1 MGLPGQ
7 REIKRTHS
15 LFVDDLKVYSENHQ
29 SLAAVNETIVKAS
42 FDTGACYGVKKCAEI
57 VFNKGKMAKGEG
69 LQILRERMKVLDP
82 ENCETYKFLGCEQSE
97 GIDKVK
103 ALGSVPESMETRL
116 NTLLDMELYDKN
128 LIKAINTR
136 VLPVA
141 MYPMN
146 VCRMNEAELNELD
159 MIVKRALRGKNMH
172 GRQSSDEGLYLTR
185 NLGGRGLK
193 CLRDMCMETKIRIS
207 CYMAKSESRWMGV
220 AWQRD
225 KLKNTGQ

>member
-15 LFVDDLKVYSENHQ
+15 LFFDDLKVYSENHQ

-57 VFNKGKMAKGEG
+57 VFNKGKMVKGEG
-69 LQILRERMKVLDP
+69 LQILQERMKPLDP
-82 ENCETYKFLGCEQSE
+82 ENCEIYKFLGCEQSE
-97 GIDKVK
+97 GIEKVK
-103 ALGSVPESMETRL
+103 ALGSVQESMVTR
-116 NTLLDMELYDKN
+116 LLDMELYDKN

-146 VCRMNEAELNELD
+146 VCKMSKTELNEQD

-172 GRQSSDEGLYLTR
+172 GRQSSDERLYLTR
-185 NLGGRGLK
+185 NLGG
-193 CLRDMCMETKIRIS
+193 
-207 CYMAKSESRWMGV
+207 V
-220 AWQRD
+220 A
-225 KLKNTGQ
+225 LSV